1 MTQTNTTKSTR
12 LLYLDQLRLLG
23 TLAVILAHV
32 AGQRLSAVEVGS
44 YPWAVFRMT
53 DFAVLWSVPVFV
65 MISGALF
72 LDNAKPLSLG
82 KLYGS
87 SLKKLV
93 TAFLFWSFIYA
104 LEKLLMGEGLREAG
118 EMLLQGRYHM
128 WYLFLIGGLY
138 ILTPLLRKITESR
151 QLTEYFLGAFFL
163 LRIFLPGMIS
173 FLRYV
178 NLPHTAFLLDTLS
191 TQLVTMEFGFT
202 GIYTFYYVLGFYLA
216 KYEISPRWRKASWAA
231 AIGAYAVAVGFLF
244 RNARLTG
251 SGSKPFDYTLLA
263 LAMTVGLFLFAKYV
277 LGTKTL
283 KEKTVQRIRIL
294 SKYTFGVYLVHALVL
309 SQLRDTFRLN
319 TLTFDPIVSI
329 LLIEFLAAVLS
340 FCLSAALNRIP
351 ILRKYVV

>member
-1 MTQTNTTKSTR
+1 MEQTQIKPVR

-32 AGQRLSAVEVGS
+32 AGQNLSTVEVGS
-44 YPWAVFRMT
+44 YPWKVFRMV
-53 DFAVLWSVPVFV
+53 DFSVLWSVPVFV

-72 LDNAKPLSLG
+72 LDNEKPLSLK
-82 KLYGS
+82 KLYGGN
-87 SLKKLV
+87 LRKLV
-93 TAFLFWSFIYA
+93 TAFLFWAFVYA
-104 LEKLLMGEGLREAG
+104 MEKLLMGEGLREAG

-138 ILTPLLRKITESR
+138 IATPLLRKITESR
-151 QLTEYFLGAFFL
+151 KITEYFLAVFFVIQ
-163 LRIFLPGMIS
+163 IFLPGMVS
-173 FLRYV
+173 VLRYV

-191 TQLVTMEFGFT
+191 TQLVTLDFGFT
-202 GIYTFYYVLGFYLA
+202 GIYTFYYILGFYLA
-216 KYEISPRWRKASWAA
+216 KYDIAPRWRKAGYLA
-231 AIGAYAVAVGFLF
+231 AIAAYLLAVFCLF

-277 LGTKTL
+277 LGGIAL
-283 KEKTVQRIRIL
+283 KEKTSLLVKRL

-309 SQLRDTFRLN
+309 SQLRDTFHLN
-319 TLTFDPIVSI
+319 TLTFDPVVSV
-329 LLIEFLAAVLS
+329 LLIEVLAVLIS
-340 FCLSAALNRIP
+340 FSLSAILNRSP